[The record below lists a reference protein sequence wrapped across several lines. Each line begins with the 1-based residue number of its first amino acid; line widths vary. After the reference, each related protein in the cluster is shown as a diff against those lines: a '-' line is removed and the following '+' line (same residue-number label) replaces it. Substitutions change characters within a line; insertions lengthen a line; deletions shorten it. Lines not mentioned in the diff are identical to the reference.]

1 MRVIA
6 LLLVGM
12 IMFPAPLFADV
23 IDDVKLKW
31 KISPLEEGDEAP
43 FAGYLLNPDALAK
56 IWSDFEL
63 LEKEKKLE
71 IDYLT
76 LKFEKQL
83 ETKDRLFNSNKKMYE
98 ERHQIQSNYIDKLED
113 SVLESND
120 WSTGWFVGGAVTGI
134 AVSILIFYAAVEIRD

>member
-83 ETKDRLFNSNKKMYE
+83 ETKDRLFNST
-98 ERHQIQSNYIDKLED
+98 NYIDKLEY

>member
-98 ERHQIQSNYIDKLED
+98 ERLQIQSNYIDKLED

-120 WSTGWFVGGAVTGI
+120 WSTGN
-134 AVSILIFYAAVEIRD
+134 LLCCRRDSRLRIKQ